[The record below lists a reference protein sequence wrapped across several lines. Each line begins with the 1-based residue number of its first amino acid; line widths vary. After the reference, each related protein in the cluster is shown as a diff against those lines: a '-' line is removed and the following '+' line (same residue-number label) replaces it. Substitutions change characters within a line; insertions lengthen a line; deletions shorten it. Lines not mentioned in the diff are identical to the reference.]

1 MAKKKK
7 KHPNLKLSYF
17 QSKVNLL
24 QSYNYTKEKQN
35 AITRVNLAFV

>member
-1 MAKKKK
+1 MAQKKP
-7 KHPNLKLSYF
+7 PNLKLSYF

-24 QSYNYTKEKQN
+24 QSYNYIKEKEN